1 MTIEELKTKKTTLGL
16 TNEMIAASAGIP
28 LSTVQKIMSGATKA
42 PRKST
47 LVAIET
53 VLSAEERRRNDI
65 AGMGPGRSQSYTNE
79 DLPETY
85 GTVKESADGY
95 NLAPEK
101 KKKDR

>member
-53 VLSAEERRRNDI
+53 VLSAEERKKTGNTPWTTI
-65 AGMGPGRSQSYTNE
+65 MLSPTSA
-79 DLPETY
+79 
-85 GTVKESADGY
+85 ES
-95 NLAPEK
+95 N
-101 KKKDR
+101 